1 MSASRGLL
9 RHHLLD
15 LLIDGPSSFAALF
28 SALVRHYDY
37 SETEIDSVLDA
48 LREMEESG
56 WVRSRQMSELGAFR
70 DPTEEDRA
78 KAREAYRA
86 WLPSAIG
93 ENLSLDEVGLWYEIE
108 FKGRREWER
117 WSKDGGDECHRRW
130 VLDDLVHFQTISIQ
144 AESVKVAEE
153 ALLGWLSSNPTIELI
168 GESKTV
174 EILPEFEMRDRTV
187 VSDGV
192 RLVCRYRRRPSPTPT
207 NSTSG

>member
-1 MSASRGLL
+1 L
-9 RHHLLD
+9 
-15 LLIDGPSSFAALF
+15 
-28 SALVRHYDY
+28 
-37 SETEIDSVLDA
+37 
-48 LREMEESG
+48 
-56 WVRSRQMSELGAFR
+56 
-70 DPTEEDRA
+70 
-78 KAREAYRA
+78 
-86 WLPSAIG
+86 
-93 ENLSLDEVGLWYEIE
+93 
-108 FKGRREWER
+108 
-117 WSKDGGDECHRRW
+117 
-130 VLDDLVHFQTISIQ
+130 QTISIQ